1 MSKIFVGLLSLVL
14 ATIFVLNAVKADVA
28 GGQIGVGAGPG
39 DQDPRVCVKH
49 RLLCLTP
56 DCGADPYGASINT
69 IKYRTGLYMFAGETL
84 QYYIVVRDPNGP
96 LDIGTA
102 QIRIGEHAAVLCNRI
117 TSWAWDYTCD
127 GFGELNYNA
136 ETPGAT
142 DQLFE
147 CTLTALM
154 GSEGEEAGLYGEF
167 PVTITVFNA
176 NNEPTDGTHVEDWFF
191 NPSLSLSV
199 DTNDNQPITFEEL
212 PYLAM
217 TPEERTVH
225 SLNRLIVQNTAN
237 GGVNMWMY
245 IAGTDLYDING
256 VAKCPETNR
265 LEITNMQYRGYT
277 GTQWT
282 SWEGWMPMT
291 KYNQNEDC
299 SLVEEQCYG
308 GSPVPYDHNA
318 PESLYTQNIL
328 SNQGKLEVEFK
339 LTYPMPCVGTFTEG
353 SIMVFGKAI

>member
-1 MSKIFVGLLSLVL
+1 MNKLFAGTISLVL

-28 GGQIGVGAGPG
+28 AGQIGIGGGPG
-39 DQDPRVCVKH
+39 DQPPRVCVKH

-56 DCGADPYGASINT
+56 DCGADPYGASINDELD
-69 IKYRTGLYMFAGETL
+69 YRTGLYMFAGETL
-84 QYYIVVRDPNGP
+84 QYYIAVRDPNGA
-96 LDIGTA
+96 LDIGYTK
-102 QIRIGEHAAVLCNRI
+102 IRVGDSPEVLCNQI
-117 TSWAWDYTCD
+117 TGWQWDYTCD
-127 GFGELNYNA
+127 GFGQLCFSSESS
-136 ETPGAT
+136 T
-142 DQLFE
+142 DKLFE
-147 CTLTALM
+147 CTLTA
-154 GSEGEEAGLYGEF
+154 EPQWQGEM
-167 PVTITVFNA
+167 PVKITVYNA
-176 NNEPTDGTHVEDWFF
+176 NNLATDGTHVEDWFF

-199 DTNDNQPITFEEL
+199 STSDGQAIRFEQM
-212 PYLAM
+212 PYMAD
-217 TPEERTVH
+217 TPEERTVN
-225 SLNRLIVQNTAN
+225 SLNRLVVKNTAE
-237 GGVNMWMY
+237 GGVNMWTY
-245 IAGTDLYDING
+245 LAGTDLYDPTG
-256 VAKCPETNR
+256 VAKCPDTNR
-265 LEITNMQYRGYT
+265 IDIANMKYRGWT